1 MQILLLVAMVVLT
14 LGAALGSAAAILN
27 LLLKLMY
34 RPVTVGQAAE
44 AGQRPPRGG

>member
-1 MQILLLVAMVVLT
+1 MQILLLVAMVVLS

-34 RPVTVGQAAE
+34 RPVTVGQAPE
-44 AGQRPPRGG
+44 AGPRPSRGR

>member
-1 MQILLLVAMVVLT
+1 MQVLLLVTMVVLS

-44 AGQRPPRGG
+44 AGPTSPRES